1 MVGSIDGI
9 VSGMDTGSLV
19 TQLMQLE
26 RAPQLRLQSQR
37 AASEKVL
44 TALRALNTKIAAIGD
59 AAKLLTTA
67 KGWQPATV
75 TSSDPSRVSVAV
87 TGGATPATFSFTV
100 GRLAAAASAVSS
112 GTVASTGTVVTTGPL
127 VLAKGTSALGIGDVD
142 TATAILS
149 AGAHTLT
156 VTQSSAGATKTG
168 ATPLAAS
175 TTITAGVNDSLRVTV
190 GGVVTDVTLTAG
202 TYDPAQLAAELTAQ
216 LGGRATATAGA
227 DGRLAITTTAEGSA
241 ATLQVGGRGALD
253 AGALTALGLTADAT
267 ALVGVDGKV
276 QLDGDTTREVTVT
289 DVRAGAALT
298 VTTAAGDRVSASL
311 VGGLRTGTATLSS
324 VGAAGGSTLAQV
336 VSGINAAG
344 IGVTAAAVQV
354 SPGAY
359 RLQVTSTTAGASS
372 SVSLGTGSFPAGT
385 STLGTLSV
393 LTEASDAVLT
403 VGTGAGAYEVR
414 RSSNTISDLV
424 AGVTLTLAKADP
436 TTAVTVEIATDTAG
450 LSKQVSALTDA
461 VNAALAEIDT
471 LTKYD
476 PVTKK
481 GGLLVGDGMLR
492 RLRTELM
499 RAVTDPVA
507 TSTIGSPGTNGVSAQ
522 RDGTVKVDSARFL
535 EAWTADPAA
544 VQSLFTAV
552 AQRVGATVERI
563 TDRTDGLVPGAI
575 RSKESQVRGISERI
589 SAWDDRLALREIAL
603 RRQFTAMEK
612 ALGSAQQQG
621 QWLAGQIAGL
631 PSWGG

>member
-19 TQLMQLE
+19 AQLMQLE

-37 AASEKVL
+37 AGVEKVL
-44 TALRALNTKIAAIGD
+44 AALRALNTKVAAVGD
-59 AAKLLTTA
+59 AAKVLTGTT
-67 KGWQPATV
+67 GWQPATAV
-75 TSSDPSRVSVAV
+75 SSDPSRVSVAV
-87 TGGATPATFSFTV
+87 TSGAAPATFSFTV

-112 GTVASTGTVVTTGPL
+112 GTVASTSTVVTTAPL
-127 VLAKGTSALGIGDVD
+127 LLAKGTSALGIGDLD
-142 TATAILS
+142 TATAVLS

-156 VTQSSAGATKTG
+156 VTQSSAGATKAG
-168 ATPLAAS
+168 AAPPAAS
-175 TTITAGVNDSLRVTV
+175 TTITSGVNDGLRVTV
-190 GGVVTDVTLTAG
+190 GGVVTDLTLTAG
-202 TYDPAQLAAELTAQ
+202 TYDPSQLAAELTAQ
-216 LGGRATATAGA
+216 LAGRATAVVGSG
-227 DGRLAITTTAEGSA
+227 GRLALTTTAEGSA

-253 AGALTALGLTADAT
+253 AGALTALGLTADA
-267 ALVGVDGKV
+267 AAIAGVDGKV
-276 QLDGDTTREVTVT
+276 QLDGDVTREVTVT
-289 DVRAGAALT
+289 DVRAGTPLT
-298 VTTAAGDRVSASL
+298 VTTAAGGSVSATLS
-311 VGGLRTGTATLSS
+311 GGLRTGTATLSS

-359 RLQVTSTTAGASS
+359 RLQLSSTTTGAAS

-385 STLGTLSV
+385 SALGTMQT
-393 LTEASDAVLT
+393 LTEGSDAVLT
-403 VGTGAGAYEVR
+403 VGTGAAAYEVR
-414 RSSNTISDLV
+414 RTSNVVSDLV
-424 AGVTLTLAKADP
+424 SGLTLTLVRADP
-436 TTAVTVEIATDTAG
+436 GTAVSIEISPDTAG
-450 LSKQVSALTDA
+450 LAKRVGGLTDA
-461 VNAALAEIDT
+461 VSAALAEIDT

-492 RLRTELM
+492 RLRTELV

-507 TSTIGSPGTNGVSAQ
+507 GSTIGSPGSNGLSAQ
-522 RDGTVKVDSARFL
+522 RDGTVTLDAARFL
-535 EAWTADPAA
+535 ESWIADPAA

-552 AQRVGATVERI
+552 ATRAGATVERI
-563 TDRTDGLVPGAI
+563 TDRVAGLVPGAI
-575 RSKESQVRGISERI
+575 RSKESQVRGITERI
-589 SAWDDRLALREIAL
+589 SSWDSRLALREVAL

-612 ALGSAQQQG
+612 ALGAAQQQG